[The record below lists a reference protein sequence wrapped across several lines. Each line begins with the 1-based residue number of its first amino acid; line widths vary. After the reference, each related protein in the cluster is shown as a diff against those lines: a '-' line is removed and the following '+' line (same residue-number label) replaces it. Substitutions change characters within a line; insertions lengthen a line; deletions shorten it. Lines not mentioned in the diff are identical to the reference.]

1 MMRQLNQNVDIVNN
15 GVEVVRATKREIT
28 FVTEMYGAKTFLIYV
43 EPDFRKNGEKLCVN
57 YITPRNL

>member
-28 FVTEMYGAKTFLIYV
+28 FVTEMYGAKTFLI
-43 EPDFRKNGEKLCVN
+43 
-57 YITPRNL
+57 